1 MTILLLGLA
10 AGSGLAQS
18 RSFCGEFRVAVPSDW
33 SPSGD
38 TTVYPIQ
45 LVHQDGDAEFL
56 IFRTEL
62 AKDEVVSS
70 RAELK
75 VAVQRIVD
83 SVILTLPQAKLIS
96 NTGYDEK
103 ERVQFALE
111 FISSSAGDNMPI
123 RHRLIG
129 YIYRTLDGRQILFTL
144 WGRGTLGHFQDKL
157 PQILAM
163 QNSFEFT
170 GPHDATVFG
179 ASSGKWFMV
188 ILLSLIVFAIAAYS
202 HSRRRAVQEM
212 AEEEEL
218 WTCSCG
224 SRNAAEIGTCRK
236 CGRPE
241 SESARLLSWS
251 STRTPLALD
260 G

>member
-1 MTILLLGLA
+1 MRTFPLTLLLIGLA
-10 AGSGLAQS
+10 ASSGLAQS
-18 RSFCGEFRVAVPSDW
+18 RSFCGEFRVAVPSEW

-38 TTVYPIQ
+38 TTGYPIQ

-75 VAVQRIVD
+75 IAVQRIVD

-111 FISSSAGDNMPI
+111 FISSAAGDNMPM
-123 RHRLIG
+123 RHRLTG

-144 WGRGTLGHFQDKL
+144 WGRGILARFQDKL
-157 PQILAM
+157 PQVLAM

-179 ASSGKWFMV
+179 TSSGKWFMV
-188 ILLSLIVFAIAAYS
+188 ILLSLIVIALAGYS
-202 HSRRRAVQEM
+202 HSRRRAVQDM
-212 AEEEEL
+212 AEDDEL

-224 SRNAAEIGTCRK
+224 SRNAAQLGACRSCGKLKRAKIGI
-236 CGRPE
+236 
-241 SESARLLSWS
+241 S
-251 STRTPLALD
+251 
-260 G
+260 